1 MQLFGEGDMTMNA
14 QSFQQQQ
21 QDHGGQDYRLL
32 LKTLENTDFTSEGTD
47 FVRRAFAGGIFW
59 RGFTEEEVL
68 RLSSLAQQHGL
79 IDKGLEILS
88 WLNEHRPECEEGWTA
103 HLDLLQLLDRRE
115 EQTVLI
121 ARLSRHLPAE
131 RFVELKKRYAP
142 AAEPE
147 SKADPE
153 TPLIDPF
160 LKLRRDEEDI
170 ALYMR
175 LFRGREDVFARQW
188 ADREQEKQ
196 GYVPIQRP
204 LLADDVRAHL
214 LGRKTYGIYLLTSDE
229 KVWTG
234 VIDVDLVPR
243 LRNREEARKERDG
256 IRREAIYLYKRIVE
270 LAGEAGLTCISEV
283 SGAKGYHY
291 WFPAIAPVDAGVMK
305 KALQVLIR
313 DLAAD
318 VKCFS
323 LEVFPKQD
331 SLKGK
336 GYGNLVKLP
345 LGVHRGSGKKSGFV
359 PVPKDKPEQQFSLLR
374 SIKPAPPENFQ
385 ALVERQAKA
394 AVITHPRQSKWAAEY
409 PELAALSARCA
420 PLGQIISVVRTSRDL
435 SLKEEKVLLGVLAHL
450 SRGRLLLHHL
460 FSRLP
465 EYNRPLLDY
474 KISRVRGSVLGCK
487 RIHSLLDGRTGELP
501 CVFENGSYPHPLLHV
516 PSFDDGNEQ
525 VSERVTDLQDAL
537 LSLKTAIEQIQ
548 RFL

>member
-1 MQLFGEGDMTMNA
+1 MTA
-14 QSFQQQQ
+14 QISHQQQQ
-21 QDHGGQDYRLL
+21 VHSRQDFRLL
-32 LKTLENTDFTSEGTD
+32 LKTLENADFTEEGTE
-47 FVRRAFAGGIFW
+47 FVRRAFSSGIFW
-59 RGFTEEEVL
+59 REFSAEEIL

-88 WLNEHRPECEEGWTA
+88 WLNERRPENEEGWQA
-103 HLDLLQLLDRRE
+103 HLDLLQLLGRCQ
-115 EQTVLI
+115 EQTVLL
-121 ARLSRHLPAE
+121 ARLSRYLPAE
-131 RFVELKKRYAP
+131 RFVELKNRYTSTG
-142 AAEPE
+142 E
-147 SKADPE
+147 SEDKTDIE

-175 LFRGREDVFARQW
+175 LFRGREEVFARQW
-188 ADREQEKQ
+188 ADKEQEKQ
-196 GYVPIQRP
+196 GYMPVQRP
-204 LLADDVRAHL
+204 LLTGDVREHL

-234 VIDVDLVPR
+234 VIDVDLVAR

-256 IRREAIYLYKRIVE
+256 IRREAVYLYKRIIE
-270 LAGEAGLTCISEV
+270 LSENAGLACICEI
-283 SGAKGYHY
+283 SGGKGYHY
-291 WFPAIAPVDAGVMK
+291 WFPATSPVDAGIMK
-305 KALQVLIR
+305 KALQVLVR

-374 SIKPAPPENFQ
+374 AIKPSLPENFR

-394 AVITHPRQSKWAAEY
+394 AVIVHPRQSKWAAEY
-409 PELAALSARCA
+409 PELAALSVRCA
-420 PLGQIISVVRTSRDL
+420 PLGQIISVLRTARDL
-435 SLKEEKVLLGVLAHL
+435 SLREEKVLLGVLAHL
-450 SRGRLLLHHL
+450 PRGRLLLHHL
-460 FSRLP
+460 FSRLS

-474 KISRVRGSVLGCK
+474 KISRIRGSVLGCK
-487 RIHSLLDGRTGELP
+487 RIHSLLDGRTGDLP

-516 PSFDDGNEQ
+516 PDFDGGNEQ
-525 VSERVTDLQDAL
+525 VSERVTNLQDAL